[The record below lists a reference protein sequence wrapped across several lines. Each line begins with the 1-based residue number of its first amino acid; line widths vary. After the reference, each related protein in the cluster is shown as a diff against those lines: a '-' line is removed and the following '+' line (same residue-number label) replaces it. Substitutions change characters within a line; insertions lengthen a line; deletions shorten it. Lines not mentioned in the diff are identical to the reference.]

1 MDGREAMALS
11 SGSNP
16 YYIHRGPGYGGS
28 GGYGSQPGAL
38 HPPPQFRSSPTPNFQ
53 IQNNARPGSSAP
65 AFSIE
70 HSNVNS
76 GHGGHGGPGGHGIDI
91 DMGAPPPG
99 VAVSEQPVKKK
110 RGRPRKYAPDG
121 QVSLAL
127 SPVLVKPK
135 QQPSSEQDPLSPS
148 KRRGR
153 PPGTGRKQRLAN
165 LGEWMNNSA
174 GLAFAPHVIRILA
187 GEDIVA
193 KILSFAQQ
201 RPRAVC
207 VLSGTGTASSVTL
220 RQPASSG
227 PSVTYEGRFE
237 ILCLSGSYLVAEDGG
252 PRNRTGGMSASLST
266 PDGHVIGGAIG
277 MLTAASLVQVVIC
290 SFVHGNTKK
299 PERPVGRP
307 KSDKSQRNNEKL
319 AVSTPTTPAS
329 APPPSTTTQQQQHH
343 YTPSPMGVWPG
354 SRSVELRNNPHMD
367 IDLTRG

>member
-76 GHGGHGGPGGHGIDI
+76 GHGGPGGHGIDI

-277 MLTAASLVQVVIC
+277 MLTAASLVQVSYISC
-290 SFVHGNTKK
+290 S
-299 PERPVGRP
+299 EIGRP

>member
-1 MDGREAMALS
+1 MALS

-76 GHGGHGGPGGHGIDI
+76 GHGGPGGHGIDI

-165 LGEWMNNSA
+165 LGDY
-174 GLAFAPHVIRILA
+174 H
-187 GEDIVA
+187 DIVA

-277 MLTAASLVQVVIC
+277 MLTAASLVQ
-290 SFVHGNTKK
+290 K

-319 AVSTPTTPAS
+319 AVSTPTTP
-329 APPPSTTTQQQQHH
+329 TTTQQQQHH